1 MSSIVG
7 PLTWVL
13 CLVAGA
19 GKTTT
24 MGMIT
29 GDISATGG
37 GAFIAGHNATG
48 GTNDGVAEA
57 RKNIGFC
64 PQKDPYVFDVLCSSP
79 CQVFFNS

>member
-1 MSSIVG
+1 
-7 PLTWVL
+7 
-13 CLVAGA
+13 
-19 GKTTT
+19 

-48 GTNDGVAEA
+48 GTNNGVAEA

-64 PQKDPYVFDVLCSSP
+64 PQKDP
-79 CQVFFNS
+79 